1 VEPLVSKQWF
11 VTMKPLAEKA
21 LQAVQDGEICIIPN
35 RFEKVIELFPNSGD
49 FFSLSGKI
57 TLYSYEHQ
65 QYNWSFT
72 IFLFLFDGWW
82 AVDI

>member
-1 VEPLVSKQWF
+1 MVSKQWF

-49 FFSLSGKI
+49 FFSLGGKI

-72 IFLFLFDGWW
+72 SSCYFFCGWL